1 MYSLLNSDTY
11 SNDQNLSVL
20 KFRINPRPQKQANE
34 KKEKISSKAVRQ
46 QMLLTGPISLICLQ
60 LANSIL
66 MPQARYFP
74 LPSYFISVKSCPNN

>member
-34 KKEKISSKAVRQ
+34 KKRKNKFKSSK
-46 QMLLTGPISLICLQ
+46 T
-60 LANSIL
+60 ANVTHRTNLSD
-66 MPQARYFP
+66 MPPA
-74 LPSYFISVKSCPNN
+74 C